1 MNKREFEYIL
11 QNGESYLIE
20 FKERVN
26 NSLAREMTAF
36 ANASGGRI
44 FLGVTDKGGTRGVEI
59 TNINNA
65 LHFIKQ
71 ELRVAYEMTG
81 TARRKEIYEIPL
93 DAIREAVINA
103 VVHRDY
109 FLDGSHTVIEIFD
122 DRVEIANPGGL
133 PRGLSEKEFGKRA
146 VRRNP
151 LIASLLHRIDFVEN
165 MGTGIN
171 KIRTLIK
178 KAGLPQPRFEFGDF
192 YTVIFPRILVP
203 ADAKTPR
210 KTPGKTP
217 LQILEIISKQPT
229 LTIPEIAKMIKKSDS
244 ATERA
249 IRKLREANL
258 VKRIGPAKG
267 GHWEVPES
275 TE

>member
-11 QNGESYLIE
+11 QNGESYLVE
-20 FKERVN
+20 FKERIN
-26 NSLAREMTAF
+26 SSLAREITAF

-44 FLGVTDKGGTRGVEI
+44 FLGVSDTGEARGIEV
-59 TNINNA
+59 TNQLRSRIQDMANNC
-65 LHFIKQ
+65 Q
-71 ELRVAYEMTG
+71 PPVAIDL
-81 TARRKEIYEIPL
+81 KIYELPL
-93 DAIREAVINA
+93 DALREAVINA

-109 FLDGSHTVIEIFD
+109 FLDGSHTGFEIFD
-122 DRVEIANPGGL
+122 DRVEISNPGGL

-151 LIASLLHRIDFVEN
+151 LVASLLHRIDFVEN

-192 YTVIFPRILVP
+192 YTVVFPRT
-203 ADAKTPR
+203 KTQSETETPG

-217 LQILEIISKQPT
+217 LQILKILSEQPT
-229 LTIPEIAKMIKKSDS
+229 LTIPEVAKIIKKSDS

-267 GHWEVPES
+267 GHWEVSEN